1 MNDNIKTIM
10 LCNLLGQKPGTGFA
24 YSVYDAEG
32 LAPTITTLTGGGQTT
47 DDSCRVVVVGYVYRS
62 QQNGQVYDPRGLS
75 PTICVGHHA
84 GVEPRIIEYEDE

>member
-1 MNDNIKTIM
+1 MNDDIKVNI
-10 LCNLLGQKPGTGFA
+10 LCNLYGYKGTGFA

-32 LAPTITTLTGGGQTT
+32 LAPTITTLTGGQTT

>member
-1 MNDNIKTIM
+1 MQPIRTKAGDR
-10 LCNLLGQKPGTGFA
+10 LRLFRLRCGGTCA
-24 YSVYDAEG
+24 HHHNPD
-32 LAPTITTLTGGGQTT
+32 GGQTT